1 MALISCFEIL
11 RCSEIDAVSCSKL
24 LENVDLVSFV
34 KANTERCFQVGEYV
48 SRLWALNKFYFLLHA
63 GTMLISKN
71 VSRIRETHISES

>member
-48 SRLWALNKFYFLLHA
+48 SRLWALNKFYFLQSLNE
-63 GTMLISKN
+63 LNSFVFKPFIN
-71 VSRIRETHISES
+71 YNF